1 MSTHA
6 DKADKS
12 HRKTHKAQERP
23 PFECIALLLQGGG
36 ALGAYQAGVYQA
48 LSEAGLHPDWV
59 AGISIGAIN
68 SALIAGNPPEARVEK
83 LRKFW
88 ELVTMTPLWS
98 GAGQLATA
106 VKNGGMRD
114 LMEHA
119 TGAAASIGGTSPTLL
134 ASTQRTG
141 DLHEFWNHIATN
153 LLSSWPPRGDLARGL
168 ANQISAGLA
177 LVRGA
182 PGFFAP
188 RLPIPWL
195 QPAGTLEATSYYD
208 NSELKATLERLVDF
222 DRINAGD
229 IRFSIGA
236 ASVSTGNFVYF
247 DNTTHTIG
255 PDHVMASGA
264 LPPGFPAIEIE
275 GEHYWDG
282 GLVSNTPLQ
291 WVLESETRQDTLA
304 FQVDL
309 WSARGAFP
317 RTMAEVATRQKEIQY
332 SSRTRANSD
341 RFKYTQKLRNALSSL
356 LQKLPDELKD
366 SREVAV
372 LSPLANRKVYNLV
385 QLIYRS
391 KQYEGDSKDY
401 EFSRASMED
410 HWRAG
415 YHDTARTLRH
425 REVLER
431 PKSLEG
437 VFTFDLAQDGRE

>member
-6 DKADKS
+6 DKAHKS
-12 HRKTHKAQERP
+12 HRKTHKAQDRP

-48 LSEAGLHPDWV
+48 LSEASLNPNWV
-59 AGISIGAIN
+59 GGISIGAVN
-68 SALIAGNPPEARVEK
+68 AALIAGNPPEARVEK

-88 ELVTMTPLWS
+88 ELVTMTPLWR
-98 GAGQLATA
+98 GAAQVA
-106 VKNGGMRD
+106 KNGPVGD

-119 TGAAASIGGTSPTLL
+119 TSAAAVIGAMSPTLP
-134 ASTQRTG
+134 ASARHAG
-141 DLHEFWNHIATN
+141 DLYEFWNDITTN

-177 LVRGA
+177 LMRGA

-188 RLPIPWL
+188 RLPMPWL

-208 NSELKATLERLVDF
+208 SSELKATLERLVDF
-222 DRINAGD
+222 DRINAGEL
-229 IRFSIGA
+229 RFSIGA
-236 ASVSTGNFVYF
+236 VSVSTGNFVYF

-275 GEHYWDG
+275 GEYYWDG

-291 WVLESETRQDTLA
+291 WVLESEPLQDTLA

-317 RTMAEVATRQKEIQY
+317 RNLAEVTTRQKEIQY

-341 RFKYTQKLRNALSSL
+341 RFRYTQKLRNALSSL
-356 LQKLPDELKD
+356 LQQLPDELRD
-366 SREVAV
+366 SPEVAV
-372 LSPLANRKVYNLV
+372 LRPVANRKVYNLV

-425 REVLER
+425 PEVLER

-437 VFTFDLAQDGRE
+437 VLTFDLAQDGRE